1 MSNRFPGNPP
11 TQPHQTDAIPLP
23 LQAALTSLNVSLEEE
38 LTRYRRYRQGYT
50 PALKSYALTP
60 TAQGNAGKTLDWV
73 SPPPPER
80 PKPNSSP
87 VQETLETASESP
99 ASLSPSANPDLGA
112 ALSTS
117 FAPQHLAEPDT
128 GFEPD
133 SPPEDY
139 LESSEELLR
148 SLAEE
153 EEEDET
159 PVTTP
164 AFNPWLT
171 PLGIGSTLLLILL
184 CITFGVI
191 FFNPSLMRYL
201 FPNSPLRQPN
211 PSVPEESTPEPTP
224 TPANSSEVSQSLSHP
239 LSEFGQLTLES
250 LSILDPKQPPPPSPV
265 ASPVV
270 AKRPL
275 EEPSTKASKSEL
287 KSGLNLRVLSLPVFS
302 AAPESEPAQ
311 SPAPQAVESPAPL
324 PPPPVPRATAPLN
337 PQELPQLQAANPIVP
352 PQAPSFAE
360 PVPHQS
366 QLQGFAGSIPIPV
379 DMPAHQEWMPEPV
392 VTVPEVQ
399 DLQSYYVV
407 ANYENGTAMAKI
419 QALVPD
425 AYLRNFADG
434 IYVQL
439 GVFDHRGMAEA
450 FLEELRIEGIAAKIY
465 DHESIEM
472 GL

>member
-1 MSNRFPGNPP
+1 MSNRFPGKPP

-60 TAQGNAGKTLDWV
+60 TAQGNSGKTLDWV

-87 VQETLETASESP
+87 VRETLETASESP
-99 ASLSPSANPDLGA
+99 GSLSPSANPDWGT

-117 FAPQHLAEPDT
+117 FADQNLAEPDT

-153 EEEDET
+153 EEDEESL
-159 PVTTP
+159 TTP
-164 AFNPWLT
+164 PTLNPWLT

-201 FPNSPLRQPN
+201 FPNRPFREPN
-211 PSVPEESTPEPTP
+211 PTVPESAPEPTP
-224 TPANSSEVSQSLSHP
+224 TPANSSEVSQSLSLP
-239 LSEFGQLTLES
+239 PSEFGQLTLES
-250 LSILDPKQPPPPSPV
+250 LSILDPKQPPQPSPM

-270 AKRPL
+270 AKSPV
-275 EEPSTKASKSEL
+275 EDASTTTSKSKL

-302 AAPESEPAQ
+302 AAPEPQ
-311 SPAPQAVESPAPL
+311 SAPPQAPQVAEPPAPL
-324 PPPPVPRATAPLN
+324 PPPPVARATAPLN
-337 PQELPQLQAANPIVP
+337 PQELPQLQAAAPIVP
-352 PQAPSFAE
+352 PQAPSFAQ
-360 PVPHQS
+360 PVPPQS

-379 DMPAHQEWMPEPV
+379 DMPPEQEWMPEPV
-392 VTVPEVQ
+392 ATVPEVQ
-399 DLQSYYVV
+399 DLESYYVV
-407 ANYENGTAMAKI
+407 ANYEDGTAMAKI

-450 FLEELRIEGIAAKIY
+450 FLDELKIEGISAKIY
-465 DHESIEM
+465 EGE
-472 GL
+472 